1 MITTKSQHLI
11 MHAEEHALSDGSLY
25 LVRNATDADIAIIH
39 KLIHNNLSSDF
50 CKLNVAQ
57 QFSSSIPTEDD
68 LLKAFRANAFEALVV
83 VKACRVVGMVIYQT
97 LYRAWT
103 GNSVYLQD
111 LIVDAEYRGGGI
123 GTLLLKILTNMALNI
138 GCDRIAWESLSDN
151 KRACTFYADTIGAG
165 FVPEVLSW
173 KLVGRDRLATLAA
186 KASQHVV
193 LNDGISCTIRNADE
207 GDIPAIYRLSNSL
220 ASMCGRPVATTEVDF
235 LQAFR
240 CHSFDVHIVI
250 RGDAIIGMALYQTS
264 YQTLSGSCI
273 YLQNLIVD
281 AEQRGA
287 GLGTLLFHVLAK
299 TALEKG
305 CNLIFWE
312 SLKDDEKACKF
323 YAETIRA
330 DPHPELLKWRLVGD
344 RFVSLAGQATLQS

>member
-1 MITTKSQHLI
+1 
-11 MHAEEHALSDGSLY
+11 MHAEVHALSDGTLC
-25 LVRNATDADIAIIH
+25 LVRNATDADIAVIY
-39 KLIHNNLSSDF
+39 KLIHNNLPSDSR
-50 CKLNVAQ
+50 KLNENVVQ

-68 LLKAFRANAFEALVV
+68 LLKAFCDNSFEALVV
-83 VKACRVVGMVIYQT
+83 VKTCRVVGMAIYQT

-103 GNSVYLQD
+103 GNSLYVQD
-111 LIVDAEYRGGGI
+111 LIVDAECRGAGI
-123 GTLLLKILTNMALNI
+123 GTLLLKILTNMALNV

-151 KRACTFYADTIGAG
+151 KKAYNFYADTIGAG

-173 KLVGRDRLATLAA
+173 KLMGRDRLATLAA
-186 KASQHVV
+186 KASQHVE
-193 LNDGISCTIRNADE
+193 LNDGISCTIRNADDK
-207 GDIPAIYRLSNSL
+207 DIPSIYKLSNSL
-220 ASMCGRPVATTEVDF
+220 ASMCGRPVVTTEANF

-240 CHSFDVHIVI
+240 RHAFKVHVVMK
-250 RGDAIIGMALYQTS
+250 GDAIIGMALYQTS
-264 YQTLSGSCI
+264 YRTLSGTSI

-281 AEQRGA
+281 AEQCGA
-287 GLGTLLFHVLAK
+287 GLGTHLFHVLAK

-312 SLKDDEKACKF
+312 SLKDDERACKF

-344 RFVSLAGQATLQS
+344 RFVSLAGQ

>member
-1 MITTKSQHLI
+1 
-11 MHAEEHALSDGSLY
+11 MHAEEHALSDGSLC
-25 LVRNATDADIAIIH
+25 LVRNATDADIANIH
-39 KLIHNNLSSDF
+39 KLIHNNLSSDS
-50 CKLNVAQ
+50 CKLNVVQ
-57 QFSSSIPTEDD
+57 QFSSYIPTEDD
-68 LLKAFRANAFEALVV
+68 LLKAFRDNAFDALVV
-83 VKACRVVGMVIYQT
+83 VKSCGVVGIAIYQT

-103 GNSVYLQD
+103 GNSLYLQD
-111 LIVDAEYRGGGI
+111 LIVDAECRGAGI

-151 KRACTFYADTIGAG
+151 KKAHKFYADTIGAG

-173 KLVGRDRLATLAA
+173 KLVGRDRLAILAA

-193 LNDGISCTIRNADE
+193 LNDGKGCSIRNADE
-207 GDIPAIYRLSNSL
+207 GDIPAIYKLSNIL
-220 ASMCGRPVATTEVDF
+220 ASMCGRPVVTTEADF

-240 CHSFDVHIVI
+240 RHTFNVHVVMK
-250 RGDAIIGMALYQTS
+250 GDAIIGMALYQTS
-264 YQTLSGSCI
+264 YRTLSGSSI
-273 YLQNLIVD
+273 YLQNLIVN

-287 GLGTLLFHVLAK
+287 GLGTHLFHALAK

-344 RFVSLAGQATLQS
+344 CFVSLASQ

>member
-1 MITTKSQHLI
+1 
-11 MHAEEHALSDGSLY
+11 MHAEEHALSDGSLC
-25 LVRNATDADIAIIH
+25 LVRNATDADIANIH
-39 KLIHNNLSSDF
+39 KLIHNNLSSDS
-50 CKLNVAQ
+50 CKLNVVQ
-57 QFSSSIPTEDD
+57 QFSSYTPTEDD
-68 LLKAFRANAFEALVV
+68 LLKAFRDNAFDALVV
-83 VKACRVVGMVIYQT
+83 VKSCGVVGIAIYQT

-103 GNSVYLQD
+103 GNSLYLQD
-111 LIVDAEYRGGGI
+111 LIVDAECRGAGI

-151 KRACTFYADTIGAG
+151 KKAHKFYADTIGAG

-173 KLVGRDRLATLAA
+173 KLVGRDRLAILAA

-193 LNDGISCTIRNADE
+193 LNDGKGCSIRNADE
-207 GDIPAIYRLSNSL
+207 GDIPAIYKLSNNL
-220 ASMCGRPVATTEVDF
+220 ASMCGRPVVTTEADF

-240 CHSFDVHIVI
+240 RHTFNVHVVMK
-250 RGDAIIGMALYQTS
+250 GDAIIGMALYQTS
-264 YQTLSGSCI
+264 YRTLSGSSI
-273 YLQNLIVD
+273 YLQNLIVN

-287 GLGTLLFHVLAK
+287 GLGTHLFHALAK

-344 RFVSLAGQATLQS
+344 CFVSLASQ

>member
-1 MITTKSQHLI
+1 
-11 MHAEEHALSDGSLY
+11 MHEEEYALSDGSLC
-25 LVRNATDADIAIIH
+25 LVRNATDADIAAIY
-39 KLIHNNLSSDF
+39 KLIHSNLSSSHSR
-50 CKLNVAQ
+50 KLNNVVQ
-57 QFSSSIPTEDD
+57 QFSSPIPTEDD
-68 LLKAFRANAFEALVV
+68 LLKAFHDNAFEALVV
-83 VKACRVVGMVIYQT
+83 IKSCRFVGMAIYQN

-103 GNSVYLQD
+103 GNSLYLQD
-111 LIVDAEYRGGGI
+111 LIVEVDYRGGGI
-123 GTLLLKILTNMALNI
+123 GTLLLKILTNMALNM

-151 KRACTFYADTIGAG
+151 KKACKFYSDTIGAG

-173 KLVGRDRLATLAA
+173 KLKGRDRLATLAA
-186 KASQHVV
+186 KASHHVV

-207 GDIPAIYRLSNSL
+207 GDIPAIYKLSKSL
-220 ASMCGRPVATTEVDF
+220 ASMCGRPVVSTEADF

-240 CHSFDVHIVI
+240 RHAFEVHVVI
-250 RGDAIIGMALYQTS
+250 QGDAIIGMALYQLS
-264 YQTLSGSCI
+264 YRTLSGSSI

-281 AEQRGA
+281 VEQRGA

-330 DPHPELLKWRLVGD
+330 DPHPELHKWRLMGD

>member
-1 MITTKSQHLI
+1 
-11 MHAEEHALSDGSLY
+11 
-25 LVRNATDADIAIIH
+25 
-39 KLIHNNLSSDF
+39 
-50 CKLNVAQ
+50 
-57 QFSSSIPTEDD
+57 
-68 LLKAFRANAFEALVV
+68 LLQAFHDNAFEALVV
-83 VKACRVVGMVIYQT
+83 IKTCRVVGVAIYQT

-103 GNSVYLQD
+103 GNSLYLQD
-111 LIVDAEYRGGGI
+111 LIVNAEYRGGGI
-123 GTLLLKILTNMALNI
+123 GTLLLKILTNIALNM
-138 GCDRIAWESLSDN
+138 GCDRIAWESSSDN
-151 KRACTFYADTIGAG
+151 KKACKFYSDTIGAG

-173 KLVGRDRLATLAA
+173 KLQGDRLATLAA
-186 KASQHVV
+186 ASQHVV

-207 GDIPAIYRLSNSL
+207 RDIPSIYRLSNSL
-220 ASMCGRPVATTEVDF
+220 ALMCGRPVVSTEADF
-235 LQAFR
+235 LQAFHR
-240 CHSFDVHIVI
+240 HAFEVHVVI
-250 RGDAIIGMALYQTS
+250 QGDAIIGMALYQSS
-264 YQTLSGSCI
+264 YRTLSGSSI